1 MTIPLSFFLDEL
13 VSDRLHCQCLYHTKN
28 YCIMMDIGSNYK
40 VEHKNFVSA
49 ELELHH
55 QLSSDSYLY
64 TKSHKKD
71 LLMKYGKS
79 KTAHKRKFKTY
90 LQRKL
95 KL

>member
-1 MTIPLSFFLDEL
+1 MTIPLSFFLEEL

-40 VEHKNFVSA
+40 IALSFDGIY
-49 ELELHH
+49 H

-64 TKSHKKD
+64 TKPHKKD